1 MNAGLPITNAALAG
15 RPGLGDG
22 ASVGLA
28 LAHDSAA
35 QHVQGS
41 AAYVD
46 DLPEPAGTVHVAP
59 GCAAAARGLIRS
71 ADLGAVRAAPGVLAV
86 LTADD
91 IPGANECG
99 PAVGGDPILAAGEIL
114 FHGQVVFA
122 VVAESR
128 DAARRAARLGRID
141 VDARTPVVSVDD
153 GLAAGA
159 EVLPPYEFRRGDP
172 GRAIASAPHHLEGQ
186 VRIGGQ
192 EHFYLEGQAAL
203 AVPGEGDEMRVHS
216 STQHPSEVQH
226 LVARMLGAPDAAV
239 VCECRRMG
247 GAFGGKE
254 SQAAQWACLA
264 ALAAR
269 VTGRAAKVRLD
280 RDDDMKMT
288 GKRHDFRVDWRAGVD
303 GEGRIAGVDVELA
316 GRCGCSADLSPG
328 VNDRAM
334 FHADNAYHYP
344 AVRIH
349 SRRVRTD
356 TVSNTAFRGFGGPQG
371 MLFAE
376 RMMDAAAITLGLD
389 PLLVRKR
396 NLYGPGRDLTP
407 YGMKVED
414 HALFARLVRELERTS
429 DYAGRRGEIAAF
441 NASAARRGGALR
453 KGIALTPVKFGV
465 SFTLK
470 QLNQAGALVHVFT
483 DGSVQVNHGGTEMG
497 QGLYVKVAQ
506 VVAEELGIGV
516 DRVRITAT
524 RTDKVPNTG
533 PTAAS
538 AGSDLNGMAALR
550 AARTIRRR
558 LAALAAR
565 LYQVRESDVAFASG
579 RVRVGSETLCFG
591 ELARLAFTERV
602 SLSSTGHYAT
612 PKLTWDRDTTSGR
625 PFLYFAGGA
634 ACSEV
639 TVDTETGEMR
649 VDRVDILHDAGRS
662 LNPAIDMGQI
672 EGGFVQGMGWLTTE
686 ELVFDGEGRLLTHA
700 PSTYKI
706 PTCSDVPADFRVALF
721 EPGRN
726 REPTIHRSKAVGEP
740 PLMLALSVF
749 SAVTDAL
756 ASLAAGRVP
765 SLDAPATPEA
775 ILRAADAMRAGDG
788 PDRARNG
795 TEPLESAPQA
805 GT

>member
-1 MNAGLPITNAALAG
+1 MKSSAPITNSTITD
-15 RPGLGDG
+15 RPGLDPG

-35 QHVQGS
+35 RHVQGS

-46 DLPEPAGTVHVAP
+46 DLPEPAGTLHVAP
-59 GCAAAARGLIRS
+59 GSAGAARGPILS
-71 ADLGAVRAAPGVLAV
+71 MDLDAVRASPGVAAV
-86 LTADD
+86 LTAADV
-91 IPGANECG
+91 PGENDCS
-99 PAVGGDPILAAGEIL
+99 PAFGDDPILAAGEIL

-122 VVAESR
+122 VVAATR
-128 DAARRAARLGRID
+128 DAARRAARRARIE
-141 VDARTPVVSVDD
+141 VAARPPRVTVDD
-153 GLAAGA
+153 GLADGA
-159 EVLPPYEFRRGDP
+159 EVMPPYELRRGAP
-172 GRAIASAPHHLEGQ
+172 EAAIAAAPHRLEGR

-203 AVPGEGDEMRVHS
+203 AVPGEDDEMRVHS

-247 GAFGGKE
+247 GGFGGKE

-269 VTGRAAKVRLD
+269 VTGRPAKVRLD
-280 RDDDMKMT
+280 RDDDMAMT
-288 GKRHDFRVDWRAGVD
+288 GKRHDFRVDWRCGFDGDGVLTGVD
-303 GEGRIAGVDVELA
+303 ADLDA
-316 GRCGCSADLSPG
+316 RCGCSADLSLG

-334 FHADNAYHYP
+334 FHADNAYYYP
-344 AVRIH
+344 AARIR

-371 MLFAE
+371 MLVAE

-389 PLLVRKR
+389 PLRVRKR
-396 NLYGPGRDLTP
+396 NLYGPGRDVTP
-407 YGMKVED
+407 YGMRVGE
-414 HALFARLVRELERTS
+414 HVVPRLVRELERTS
-429 DYAGRRGEIAAF
+429 GY
-441 NASAARRGGALR
+441 AARRRAIARFNARGGTLR
-453 KGIALTPVKFGV
+453 RGIALTPVKFGI
-465 SFTLK
+465 SFTLRE
-470 QLNQAGALVHVFT
+470 LNQAGALVHVFT

-497 QGLYVKVAQ
+497 QGLHVKVAQ
-506 VVAEELGIGV
+506 VVAEEFGIGV
-516 DRVRITAT
+516 DQVRITAT
-524 RTDKVPNTG
+524 RTDKVPNAP

-538 AGSDLNGMAALR
+538 SGSDLNGMAAHR

-565 LYQVRESDVAFASG
+565 LFQVREAEVGFAGG
-579 RVRVGSETLCFG
+579 RVRVGAETISFG
-591 ELARLAFTERV
+591 EIARLAFTERV
-602 SLSSTGHYAT
+602 SLSSTGYYAT
-612 PKLTWDRDTTSGR
+612 PKVSWDRDTASGR

-639 TVDTETGEMR
+639 AVDTETGEMR
-649 VDRVDILHDAGRS
+649 VERVDVLHDAGRS

-686 ELVFDGEGRLLTHA
+686 ELVFDETGRLLTHA

-749 SAVTDAL
+749 SAITHAL
-756 ASLAAGRVP
+756 ASLSPGRAP
-765 SLDAPATPEA
+765 PLDAPATPEA
-775 ILRAADAMRAGDG
+775 ILRAADAMRAE
-788 PDRARNG
+788 A
-795 TEPLESAPQA
+795 
-805 GT
+805 